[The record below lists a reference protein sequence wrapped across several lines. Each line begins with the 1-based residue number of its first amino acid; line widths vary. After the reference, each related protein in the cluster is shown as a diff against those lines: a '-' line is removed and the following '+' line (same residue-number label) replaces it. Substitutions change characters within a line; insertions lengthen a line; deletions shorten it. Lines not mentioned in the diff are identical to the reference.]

1 MMKEGKQF
9 DDNLTVTKLTSIFAS
24 INSAAEEEED
34 GDDDEQELVFDEF
47 VLVIACI
54 CDTKVP
60 AEARGDTAFEHYGY
74 TAIVVPCGRVGA
86 VIAAEYCRCLT
97 VELGH

>member
-34 GDDDEQELVFDEF
+34 LV
-47 VLVIACI
+47 
-54 CDTKVP
+54 
-60 AEARGDTAFEHYGY
+60 
-74 TAIVVPCGRVGA
+74 
-86 VIAAEYCRCLT
+86 
-97 VELGH
+97 

>member
-34 GDDDEQELVFDEF
+34 GDDDEQATD
-47 VLVIACI
+47 
-54 CDTKVP
+54 VP
-60 AEARGDTAFEHYGY
+60 NRPSMSTAK
-74 TAIVVPCGRVGA
+74 
-86 VIAAEYCRCLT
+86 
-97 VELGH
+97 

>member
-60 AEARGDTAFEHYGY
+60 AEARGDTAFEHTLQSWLHLIFLPTYKKILKDKARGVAQK
-74 TAIVVPCGRVGA
+74 TIK
-86 VIAAEYCRCLT
+86 
-97 VELGH
+97 